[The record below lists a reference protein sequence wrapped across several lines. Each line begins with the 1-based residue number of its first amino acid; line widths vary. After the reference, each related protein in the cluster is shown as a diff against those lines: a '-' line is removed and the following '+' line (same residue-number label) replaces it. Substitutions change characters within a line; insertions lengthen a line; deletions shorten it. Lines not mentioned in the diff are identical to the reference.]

1 MLKNIKLKPIIG
13 QSVKDLELLSVT
25 LGESKY
31 RGMQLYDWVY
41 RKRMDNL
48 DKMLNLPISFR
59 KKLAQYSFHPLKMV
73 HKDISSSNRT
83 KKYLFSLDDGKKIES
98 VLMFEGK
105 RVTVCLSTQVGCAVD
120 CDFCATAKMGFSKNL
135 NVGEIIDQFFLIQK
149 KIEEKISNVVFM
161 GMGEPFL
168 NYSNSLAVAHLLND
182 SKGVNMAAW
191 RITFSTAGVIKKINQ
206 FSNENQP
213 FKLAVS
219 LNGTDNNQRKKIMP
233 ITGKNPYNELIQA
246 SIKYTIKTR
255 KKITFEYV
263 ILSGINDD
271 VKDAIK
277 LKKILEPIKCKLNI
291 IPYNEIDNI
300 YKRPS
305 EQKIILFLNKLKDSK
320 FPITVRWSKGQ
331 DINAGCGQLAIVKD

>member
-13 QSVKDLELLSVT
+13 QSVKDLESLSVS
-25 LGESKY
+25 LGENKY
-31 RGMQLYDWVY
+31 RGRQLYDWVY
-41 RKRMDNL
+41 RRRIDNL

-59 KKLAQYSFHPLKMV
+59 KKLAKYSFHPLKIAYE
-73 HKDISSSNRT
+73 DISSSNRT
-83 KKYLFSLDDGKKIES
+83 KKYLFSLNDGKKIES
-98 VLMFEGK
+98 VLMFDGR

-149 KIEEKISNVVFM
+149 QIGKKISNVVFM

-168 NYSNSLAVAHLLND
+168 NYSNSLAAAHLLND

-233 ITGKNPYNELIQA
+233 ITGKNPYSELIQA
-246 SIKYTIKTR
+246 SIQYTMKTR

-277 LKKILEPIKCKLNI
+277 LKEILKPIKCKLNI
-291 IPYNEIDNI
+291 IPYNEIDDV

-305 EQKIILFLNKLKDSK
+305 EYKIKLFLNKLKGSK

>member
-31 RGMQLYDWVY
+31 RGRQLYDWVY
-41 RKRMDNL
+41 RKQIDNL
-48 DKMLNLPISFR
+48 DLMLNLPISFR
-59 KKLAQYSFHPLKMV
+59 KKLAQYSFHPLKIV
-73 HKDISSSNRT
+73 HEGISSSNRT
-83 KKYLFSLDDGKKIES
+83 KKYLFSLNDGKKIES

-305 EQKIILFLNKLKDSK
+305 EQKIKLFLNKLKDSK

>member
-31 RGMQLYDWVY
+31 RGRQLYDWVY
-41 RKRMDNL
+41 RKQIDNL
-48 DKMLNLPISFR
+48 DLMLNLPISFR

-73 HKDISSSNRT
+73 YKDISSSNRT

-305 EQKIILFLNKLKDSK
+305 EQKIKLFLNKLKDSK